1 MNKIVAD
8 IKKEIIEDIN
18 GTPDFLF
25 LAFTTGYKVQEYKK
39 ALSIIKRESGAKNII
54 GGTFPGVT
62 TSNSNPTTQGASI
75 MAIKSNDI
83 HFDDLISYSNVRV
96 RQKQIIGEFNELY
109 KNNKRKSKVGFA
121 ISAGPTLEKEAM
133 KQMKVLDTFFAQKF
147 KRIFNALGKVIE
159 KNMGRKGYGTNGYI
173 DTIIYELAKNNFKH
187 LIGGATV
194 DLDLDSYNYQF
205 FNQKLMKD
213 AFVGT
218 IISSDKYRFG
228 QNWTFDMSKRTNTY
242 RINDYLKSGY
252 LQKINEKKAS
262 QAYLDLIEMERDFYN
277 DVFENYSY
285 TNLLYLSAFK
295 DKNGDYLPFL
305 TINHP
310 SLDGIISSITKNQFK
325 RNNFD
330 AKLFT
335 QSGKGIKTS
344 AASCASRAKDGLK
357 KLKLGL
363 FINCSN
369 RLLIAGDK
377 IYEENKAI
385 KEVLGTDVPFM
396 TLYTGGEFA
405 IIDGKPINS
414 TVSVH
419 GLIIGK

>member
-1 MNKIVAD
+1 MDKIIAD
-8 IKKEIIEDIN
+8 IKKEIIGDIN
-18 GTPDFLF
+18 GKPDFLL

-39 ALSIIKRESGAKNII
+39 ALSIIKNESGAKNII

-96 RQKQIIGEFNELY
+96 KQKHIIGEFNELY
-109 KNNKRKSKVGFA
+109 RNNNRKSKVGFA
-121 ISAGPTLEKEAM
+121 ISAGPTLEKKAM

-159 KNMGRKGYGTNGYI
+159 KSMGRKGFGTNGYI
-173 DTIIYELAKNNFKH
+173 DTIIYELAKNNFNH

-194 DLDLDSYNYQF
+194 DLNLDSINYQF
-205 FNQKLMKD
+205 FNQELMKN

-252 LQKINEKKAS
+252 LQKINDKKAS
-262 QAYLDLIEMERDFYN
+262 QAYLDLIGMERDFYN
-277 DVFENYSY
+277 DVFESYSY

-295 DKNGDYLPFL
+295 EKKGNYLPFL

-325 RNNFD
+325 KNNFD

-335 QSGKGIKTS
+335 QSGKGIKKS
-344 AASCASRAKDGLK
+344 AANCASRAKAGLK
-357 KLKLGL
+357 TLKLGL

-385 KEVLGTDVPFM
+385 KDVLGTDVPFM

-405 IIDGKPINS
+405 IINGKPINS